1 LCPTNFVISVTI
13 IDARANMVKWGIFI
27 TAAMFADLITFTLF
41 VPLVGIQA
49 ELNPIMALGYSI
61 YGLGV
66 VFLLKLVVTIT
77 IILLVARV
85 ERVHFKTFA
94 ACLGIAFG
102 LLGTLGNVTA
112 AIVSGRL

>member
-1 LCPTNFVISVTI
+1 MI
-13 IDARANMVKWGIFI
+13 KWGIFI
-27 TAAMFADLITFTLF
+27 TAAISADLITFALF

-49 ELNPIMALGYSI
+49 ELNPIIAMGYST
-61 YGLGV
+61 YGVGI

-77 IILLVARV
+77 ILLLVARV

-102 LLGTLGNVTA
+102 LLGTFGNVTA
-112 AIVSGRL
+112 AIASGRL